1 MLISFVFIETSPSP
15 RYIPF
20 MQNKKL
26 PETLKDF
33 HIHLVGIKGTGMA
46 AFAELL
52 LHRGAEVTGS
62 DICEKFYT
70 DEILQRLKIDYNEHF
85 ASEHIDDS
93 VQMVIHSSAYTM
105 DNPELA
111 EAQRRDIPLMVYT
124 EALGF
129 ISTLT
134 ESFGIAGVHGKTT
147 TTALAGTIAGAADI
161 EASVLVGSAV
171 PTFDGFSTAS
181 FGSRYFIAETCEYK
195 RHFLDFQPSSIILTS
210 IEPDHLDYFKDYE
223 DILEAF
229 LEYIDLLPKG
239 GDLIYC
245 SDDKGASQ
253 AAGIMSTRRR
263 DLNCIPYGISA
274 NGPFAIDNVFEEEGL
289 SSFKLRGYEKSFSL
303 RIPGLHLIL
312 DSAAAL
318 ALNIRILEKEGREL
332 NSDLLEKIASG
343 LFSFAGTRRRSEILG
358 EAEGILFMDDYGH
371 HPTAIKT
378 TLEGLK
384 KFYPKRRLVVDFMSH
399 TYSRTA
405 ALLDDFARSFGAADL
420 VLLEK
425 IYSSAREVYNGT
437 VTGRDLYEKTKE
449 YNKNVFYFDNFSET
463 GDFCR
468 ENLKEGDLFV
478 TMGAGN
484 NWQIG
489 KELFKEY
496 VK

>member
-1 MLISFVFIETSPSP
+1 
-15 RYIPF
+15 
-20 MQNKKL
+20 
-26 PETLKDF
+26 
-33 HIHLVGIKGTGMA
+33 MA

-52 LHRGAEVTGS
+52 LHRGALVTGS
-62 DICEKFYT
+62 DINEKFYT
-70 DEILQRLKIDYNEHF
+70 DENLQRLNIHYYEHF
-85 ASEHIDDS
+85 AAENIIDS
-93 VQMVIHSSAYTM
+93 VQLIIHSSAYGM

-111 EAQRRDIPLMVYT
+111 EAEKRGIPIMVYT

-147 TTALAGTIAGAADI
+147 TTALAGTIAGAAGL
-161 EASVLVGSAV
+161 EASILVGSAV
-171 PTFDGFSTAS
+171 PTFDGFSTAY
-181 FGSRYFIAETCEYK
+181 FGEKYFIAETCEYK
-195 RHFLDFQPSSIILTS
+195 RHFMDFQPSTIVLTS

-223 DILEAF
+223 DILDAY
-229 LEYIDLLPKG
+229 LEYIDLLPRG

-253 AAGIMSTRRR
+253 AARIMGAQRE

-274 NGPFAIDNVFEEEGL
+274 EGRFAIEDVNEAEGL
-289 SSFKLRGYEKSFSL
+289 SSFRLKGFNKDFSL
-303 RIPGLHLIL
+303 RIPGFHLIL

-318 ALNIRILEKEGREL
+318 ALNMRILEKEKKQIDDIMLGKL
-332 NSDLLEKIASG
+332 ASG
-343 LFSFAGTRRRSEILG
+343 LYSFAGTRRRSEILG
-358 EAEGILFMDDYGH
+358 EADGILFMDDYGH

-384 KFYPKRRLVVDFMSH
+384 KFYPRRRLVVDFMSH

-405 ALLDDFARSFGAADL
+405 ALLDDFAQSFGASDII
-420 VLLEK
+420 LLEK
-425 IYSSAREVYNGT
+425 IYASAREVYKGT

-449 YNKNVFYFDNFSET
+449 YNQNVFYFNNFSET
-463 GDFCR
+463 VKFCR
-468 ENLKEGDLFV
+468 ENLKPGDLFV

-489 KELFKEY
+489 KDLYEEY
-496 VK
+496 LK